1 MKGRRESGPQESEP
15 EEPRREE
22 ATTSEATPPIP
33 TKLLTRPTFERQS
46 ARAARRKE
54 WEKWADQNL
63 RRPARAQAADTPGRV
78 RDTRAPAK
86 AARLDSSLVGR
97 DQQLARLHDAFR
109 QVTTEHTSLL
119 FTVLG
124 EAGTGK
130 TRLVTEFWRQLPDGV
145 QVLEGSSPSSIRG
158 LSFWPL
164 SEMLLELTGL
174 TGRESEADAERR
186 LADFLGGIENSDVI
200 VRQLAPL
207 AGYERALGRVEESF
221 WAVRRFLEALTRRG
235 PLIII
240 FDDAQWASPILL
252 ELITALANWLSG
264 RPILLLV
271 LSRPELLD
279 SKVPFVAP
287 NLRHLRIAPLEREA
301 CLELIRA
308 SLGGHTLDAR
318 TEADIVGSAAGNPLF
333 VEQCLQLMIDRGVL
347 LPDGR
352 AWQQVGGISVPR
364 NIEALLAARLRQ
376 LPPDELAVLS
386 RGGIAGQA
394 FYREGVEALLPAE
407 AVASARDACAFLEDR
422 GFIYQLDLAEI
433 PDATAFRFRHDIVR
447 KIALEGFDDAE
458 RGALHLRYARW
469 LEGRVARRGPQ
480 EACVGHH
487 LGEAAARLGPTD
499 PAARGLGVEAAQ
511 LLLSAARRIRRT
523 DREEARSLL
532 CKASD
537 LVPAADPLLIDIRL
551 ERGRVLFEQRK
562 LTRSELALE
571 SAVRLAQDHGET
583 TQARF
588 ASLLLRRVQIE
599 RGKENAASSAL
610 ADAGNVL
617 RDARAAD
624 DRPLAVHALR
634 TRASAQVALGRFG
647 DAKASLAEALA
658 LIADDDNLKALFRSV
673 RREQV
678 SLTRWGPEPVAESI
692 RRARGLLDVADG
704 DKGLQ
709 WELLTQLAVL
719 AAMQDDHWR
728 ADDYLD
734 QARAVLGELRG
745 RQYDPWFA
753 GFIAAPVYLLT
764 GHLGEA
770 EREFRQSCRLF
781 ERNGQGG
788 YLASRLAA
796 LADLLSVRKQ
806 LAEAE
811 ECAWRSEKEA
821 TAEQHPAQAAW
832 RCALARVRLE
842 QGEYADARAL
852 VDQAYQEVVQTDDI
866 DDWGYVL
873 LTSAQ
878 VHAAIGDRDKAVRD
892 TEASLEQ
899 FVAKGNRVQE
909 RRVREF
915 LVDLLSG

>member
-1 MKGRRESGPQESEP
+1 MFERPSVREARRKKWEEWAERNLRPYAPPQAEDTSAPPPGDTRPESRDTRSEP
-15 EEPRREE
+15 E
-22 ATTSEATPPIP
+22 ATP
-33 TKLLTRPTFERQS
+33 
-46 ARAARRKE
+46 A
-54 WEKWADQNL
+54 
-63 RRPARAQAADTPGRV
+63 PA
-78 RDTRAPAK
+78 RDTRSEPGDSRGPAGDERHPAK
-86 AARLDSSLVGR
+86 VARLDSPLVGR
-97 DQQLARLHDAFR
+97 DQQLAQLHDAFW

-130 TRLVTEFWRQLPDGV
+130 TRLVKEFWRQLPDGV

-186 LADFLGGIENSDVI
+186 LAGFLDGVENGGVI
-200 VRQLAPL
+200 VRRLAPL
-207 AGYERALGRVEESF
+207 AGYEKPLGRVEESF

-235 PLIII
+235 PLVMI

-252 ELITALANWLSG
+252 DLITALANWLSG

-287 NLRHLRIAPLEREA
+287 NLRHLLLAPLERED
-301 CLELIRA
+301 CVELIRA
-308 SLGGHTLDAR
+308 SLGGNTLDPR
-318 TEADIVGSAAGNPLF
+318 TESDIVGSADGNPLF
-333 VEQCLQLMIDRGVL
+333 VVQSLHLMIDRGVL

-352 AWQQVGGISVPR
+352 AWRQVGGISVPR
-364 NIEALLAARLRQ
+364 NIEALFAARLRE
-376 LPPDELAVLS
+376 LPPDQLAVLGC
-386 RGGIAGQA
+386 GGIAGQA
-394 FYREGVEALLPAE
+394 FYLEGVQELLPGE
-407 AVASARDACAFLEDR
+407 GASVCDACASLEGR

-433 PDATAFRFRHDIVR
+433 PDATAFRFRHDLVR
-447 KIALEGFDDAE
+447 KIALERFDDAE

-469 LEGRVARRGPQ
+469 LEGRSARRGSQ

-487 LGEAAARLGPTD
+487 LGEAAERLGPAD

-523 DREEARSLL
+523 DREEARTLL
-532 CKASD
+532 SKASD
-537 LVPAADPLLIDIRL
+537 LVPATAPLLVDIQL

-571 SAVRLAQDHGET
+571 NAVRLAEGHGET

-599 RGKENAASSAL
+599 RGNENAASSAL
-610 ADAGNVL
+610 AEAVDVL
-617 RDARAAD
+617 RGARAEGD
-624 DRPLAVHALR
+624 LPLAVHALR
-634 TRASAQVALGRFG
+634 TRASAHLALGRFG
-647 DAKASLAEALA
+647 DAKSSLDEALA
-658 LIADDDNLKALFRSV
+658 LIADRDDLGALFRSV
-673 RREQV
+673 RRERV
-678 SLTRWGPEPVAESI
+678 SLTRWGPEPVTESI
-692 RRARGLLDVADG
+692 NYASGLLDTADG

-709 WELLTQLAVL
+709 RELLAQLAVL
-719 AAMQDDHWR
+719 TAMQGDH
-728 ADDYLD
+728 AAAEDYLD
-734 QARAVLGELRG
+734 RAEAVLGELRG

-753 GFIAAPVYLLT
+753 GFIAAPVHLLPD
-764 GHLGEA
+764 HLGNA
-770 EREFRQSCRLF
+770 EREFRQSCRQF
-781 ERNGQGG
+781 ERNGQNG

-796 LADLLSVRKQ
+796 LADVLSLRKK

-811 ECAWRSEKEA
+811 ECARRSDKEA

-832 RCALARVRLE
+832 RCALAQVRLE
-842 QGEYADARAL
+842 QGEYTEARAL
-852 VDQAYQEVVQTDDI
+852 VDEARRHVHLTDDI
-866 DDWGYVL
+866 DDRGYVL
-873 LTSAQ
+873 FRSAQ
-878 VHAAIGDRDKAVRD
+878 VYAASGNRDRAVRD
-892 TEASLEQ
+892 AEASLEQ
-899 FVAKGNRVQE
+899 FVAKGNQVQE

-915 LVDLLSG
+915 LTGLPSR